1 MVLQAL
7 RLGFSMGTQSPKAN
21 GLLQYINTTQREK
34 IDALDERI
42 AEEAGALKA
51 QVSDAFDEGAKCTE
65 NGFGYVDEA
74 CTSDNVNDAF
84 PLFLLRENTDGGT
97 LDIDTPHF
105 MLT

>member
-74 CTSDNVNDAF
+74 CTSDNVVFCYARTLMVVPSTST
-84 PLFLLRENTDGGT
+84 PLT
-97 LDIDTPHF
+97 LC
-105 MLT
+105 